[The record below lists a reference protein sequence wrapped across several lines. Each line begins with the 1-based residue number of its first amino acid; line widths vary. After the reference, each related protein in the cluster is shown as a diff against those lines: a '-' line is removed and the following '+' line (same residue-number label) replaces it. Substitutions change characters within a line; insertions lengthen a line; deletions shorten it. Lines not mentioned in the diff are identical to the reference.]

1 MTNQALSQAAIR
13 IRAGAL
19 EPNPIDSAAITMAAE
34 AVSSTEPIRSVFIV
48 YSFLFDHLCSR
59 SPPRACC
66 AARARYRGGGRR
78 RRPRQSY
85 ILLDHAC
92 IYIFPCKKLFGAH
105 HWTGLQSEP
114 P

>member
-48 YSFLFDHLCSR
+48 YSFLFDHLGQARR
-59 SPPRACC
+59 SSPGLRSNANFATGSFGQYRVGPIAPRW
-66 AARARYRGGGRR
+66 RAGQRVRGL
-78 RRPRQSY
+78 P
-85 ILLDHAC
+85 
-92 IYIFPCKKLFGAH
+92 K
-105 HWTGLQSEP
+105 
-114 P
+114 